1 MYRTIRALL
10 KKSDCSFTP
19 SGPTIGEI
27 EALAAGIKDHLNER
41 GAPADEP
48 VCLCVEE
55 RSHLLAALL
64 ASIAGAPPF
73 ILPHAFQPQVLEEV
87 HGALPFRLILA
98 DTAVEP
104 PEGTVSVG
112 IEECRPSQGLLK
124 LVRPPDEAFLSLF
137 TGGSTGKPRMWAKTP
152 VNLFGEAINLAK
164 TFGIGGSDLILPTVP
179 PQHIYGLLF
188 SVLLPF
194 VASARVLGRTYTFP
208 QEILSALQTE
218 GATVLVSVPIH
229 YRAMR
234 TGGIRRCSLRLALSS
249 AAPLDGEDAA
259 FFREQTGLAITEIYG
274 STETGG
280 MATRTYGANHGSWEP
295 FACIDWKILSDHLC
309 VRSAFVSPDLPR
321 DSEGFFMTADR
332 VAEAGEN
339 RFMLR
344 GRADHVVKVAGKRV
358 DLEEIREKIR
368 RIPGVADAYVTAVP
382 LKRARQAEVAALV
395 ASDLPA
401 RSLRTAIRSM
411 DESAGRPRMIRVVG
425 TIPILPNGKVDR
437 EQIDQILGAMPDRED
452 RGD

>member
-10 KKSDCSFTP
+10 VKSDCPFTP

-27 EALAAGIKDHLNER
+27 EALAAGIRDRFVEL
-41 GAPADEP
+41 GVPADEP
-48 VCLCVEE
+48 VCLCVGE

-73 ILPHAFQPQVLEEV
+73 ILPHAFHPQVLDDV
-87 HGALPFRLILA
+87 QVAHPYRLILA

-104 PEGTVSVG
+104 PEGAAVIG
-112 IEECRPSQGLLK
+112 IEECLPSQGLLK
-124 LVRPPDEAFLSLF
+124 LVRPPDKTFLSLF
-137 TGGSTGKPRMWAKTP
+137 TGGSTGRPRMWSKTP
-152 VNLFGEAINLAK
+152 INLFGEAINLAK
-164 TFGIGGSDLILPTVP
+164 TFGVGGSDLILPTVP

-194 VASARVLGRTYTFP
+194 VASARVLGRTCTFP
-208 QEILSALQTE
+208 QEILSALQNE

-229 YRAMR
+229 YRAM
-234 TGGIRRCSLRLALSS
+234 GAGEIRRFSLRLAFSS

-259 FFREQTGLAITEIYG
+259 FFRKQTGLAITEIYG

-280 MATRTYGANHGSWEP
+280 MATRTSGANHGSWEP
-295 FACIDWKILSDHLC
+295 FAGIDWKILSDHLC

-321 DSEGFFMTADR
+321 DSGGFFMTADR
-332 VAEAGEN
+332 VAKAGEN
-339 RFMLR
+339 RFTLR

-368 RIPGVADAYVTAVP
+368 RIPGVTDAYVTAVP
-382 LKRARQAEVAALV
+382 LKRARQAEIAALV
-395 ASDLPA
+395 VSDLPA
-401 RSLRTAIRSM
+401 RDLKAAIRST
-411 DESAGRPRMIRVVG
+411 DESAGRPRRIRIVG
-425 TIPILPNGKVDR
+425 TIPVLPNGKIDR
-437 EQIDQILGAMPDRED
+437 ERVDQLLHVLPDTEDRE
-452 RGD
+452 G

>member
-1 MYRTIRALL
+1 M
-10 KKSDCSFTP
+10 
-19 SGPTIGEI
+19 
-27 EALAAGIKDHLNER
+27 AAGIRDRFFEL

-48 VCLCVEE
+48 VCLCVGE

-73 ILPHAFQPQVLEEV
+73 ILPHAFHPQVLEEV
-87 HGALPFRLILA
+87 HGARPFRLILA

-104 PEGTVSVG
+104 PEGAVVID

-124 LVRPPDEAFLSLF
+124 LVRPADKVFLSLF
-137 TGGSTGKPRMWAKTP
+137 TGGSTGRPRMWSKTP
-152 VNLFGEAINLAK
+152 TNLFGEAINLAK

-194 VASARVLGRTYTFP
+194 VASARVLGRTCTFP
-208 QEILSALQTE
+208 REILNALQTE

-229 YRAMR
+229 YRAMG
-234 TGGIRRCSLRLALSS
+234 TGGIRRFSLRLALSS

-280 MATRTYGANHGSWEP
+280 MAIRSYGANHGSWEP

-321 DSEGFFMTADR
+321 DAEGFFMTADR
-332 VAEAGEN
+332 VAKAGEK
-339 RFMLR
+339 RFTLR

-382 LKRARQAEVAALV
+382 LKRARQAEIAALV
-395 ASDLPA
+395 VSDLPA
-401 RSLRTAIRSM
+401 GSLRTAIRSM
-411 DESAGRPRMIRVVG
+411 DESAGRPRRIRIVG
-425 TIPILPNGKVDR
+425 AIPVLPNGKIDR
-437 EQIDQILGAMPDRED
+437 ESVDQILRAMPDTESREV
-452 RGD
+452 